1 MNKQYLIYA
10 VIVLLIFL
18 SGFIIGS
25 KMNQNGRFQ
34 TTDMSLTTD
43 TKKGIL
49 YIFRGKDFIIINL
62 KTGERKLMSI
72 KKLKNDNE
80 EFDNQ
85 QLYEN
90 LLEQ

>member
-10 VIVLLIFL
+10 VIVLLIFI
-18 SGFIIGS
+18 SGLIIGS
-25 KMNQNGRFQ
+25 KVNQNGRFQ

-49 YIFRGKDFIIINL
+49 YIFRGKDFIVINI
-62 KTGERKLMSI
+62 KTGQKKIMPI
-72 KKLKNDNE
+72 KKLKNE
-80 EFDNQ
+80 EFDEQ
-85 QLYEN
+85 EMYKN

>member
-1 MNKQYLIYA
+1 MNKQPLIYA
-10 VIVLLIFL
+10 VIVLLIFI
-18 SGFIIGS
+18 SGLIIGS

-49 YIFRGKDFIIINL
+49 YIFRGKDFIVINI
-62 KTGERKLMSI
+62 KTGQKKIMPI
-72 KKLKNDNE
+72 KKLKNE
-80 EFDNQ
+80 EFDEQ
-85 QLYEN
+85 EMYKN